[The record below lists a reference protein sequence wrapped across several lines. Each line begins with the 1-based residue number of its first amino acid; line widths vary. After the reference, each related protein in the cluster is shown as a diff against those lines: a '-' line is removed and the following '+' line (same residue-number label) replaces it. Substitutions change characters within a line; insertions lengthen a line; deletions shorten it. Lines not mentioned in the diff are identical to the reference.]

1 MSGNLAIGHW
11 DGRLSWSP
19 GRLTYVG
26 SGGPADVHRHHA
38 VQLVVSYD
46 GCFELDVEGRTSRP
60 RAAVIP
66 SGARHSVDTSGRHV
80 ALVLI
85 EPSGPAGDGI
95 ARRAAELADRELA
108 VPSGTPPERP
118 ELIPV
123 FTDRLLRIAGLS
135 PGGEAGRPLSPPV
148 AAAVDYLDH
157 ALVGRRRP
165 SLREAA
171 RAAHLSE
178 SRLTHVF
185 SAEVGLPF
193 RRFVLW
199 LRLRHAARALAEVD
213 TLTEAAVAAGFSDLA
228 HFSRVCRETFGVSPS
243 AVTRM
248 ELAADDRWAAATFKP
263 SGAGA

>member
-1 MSGNLAIGHW
+1 MSGNPATGHW
-11 DGRLSWSP
+11 GGRLSWSP

-66 SGARHSVDTSGRHV
+66 SGARHSVDTSGRHI

-85 EPSGPAGDGI
+85 EPSGDGI
-95 ARRAAELADRELA
+95 ARRAAELAGRELA
-108 VPSGTPPERP
+108 VSSETPPERP
-118 ELIPV
+118 ELIPA
-123 FTDRLLRIAGLS
+123 FTDRLLRIARLS
-135 PGGEAGRPLSPPV
+135 PGRSAGRPLSPPV
-148 AAAVDYLDH
+148 AAAVDYLDL
-157 ALVGRRRP
+157 ALRGRRRP

-213 TLTEAAVAAGFSDLA
+213 TLTEAAVVAGFSDLA
-228 HFSRVCRETFGVSPS
+228 HFSRVCRETFGVNPS

-248 ELAADDRWAAATFKP
+248 ELAADDRRAAATFKP
-263 SGAGA
+263 SGGGA